1 MKTILLL
8 LALAPLIPAQQKKI
22 VAAGLS
28 PEIMR
33 EIERTN
39 PGVRIVA
46 AASASPRGPA
56 VTQDLPSPAQATLL
70 KEMADADAF
79 IGSPSRDVIRAGKKL
94 KWVQITSAGV
104 DPYRY
109 PELLESDIV
118 MTNYRGVASPGIA
131 DHAMGML
138 LLLTRKLDF
147 FLEAKSHAAWKQQ
160 RFNLLELEGKT
171 ALIVGMGN
179 IGSTVARRANGFG
192 MKVIGVDPKDLPANP
207 FVEQMVYPDR
217 LDQVLPKADVIF
229 VCAPHTPESEGMLG
243 PRQFDLM
250 KPGTYFI
257 AVSRGP
263 LYNTEA
269 LMRALDSKKL
279 AGAGLDVTNPEP
291 LPPDHPLWKF
301 PNVVITPH
309 IATQSDGEIPRQI
322 EVLKDNI
329 ARFARGEPLR
339 NVVDK
344 RKGY

>member
-1 MKTILLL
+1 MKIIVLL
-8 LALAPLIPAQQKKI
+8 LALTPILPAQQKKV

-28 PEIMR
+28 PHILQEL
-33 EIERTN
+33 ERAN
-39 PGVRIVA
+39 LGVKIVA
-46 AASASPRGPA
+46 PPAVRRGPA
-56 VTQDLPSPAQATLL
+56 VTQDHPGQAQAELL
-70 KEMADADAF
+70 KEVADADAF

-160 RFNLLELEGKT
+160 RYDVLELEGKT

-207 FVEQMVYPDR
+207 FVQQMVYPDR
-217 LDQVLPKADVIF
+217 LDQVLPKADVVF

-243 PRQFDLM
+243 PRQFELM
-250 KPGTYFI
+250 KQGTYFI

-329 ARFARGEPLR
+329 ARFAKGEPLR
-339 NVVDK
+339 NIVDK